1 MEFFEP
7 EVQSFRVLYIAFLLQ
22 KAAYRAGFETLL
34 VGVLSSPY
42 PISNEATHPA
52 HGG

>member
-7 EVQSFRVLYIAFLLQ
+7 EVQSFRALYIAFLLQ

-34 VGVLSSPY
+34 VGVVSFY
-42 PISNEATHPA
+42 PTLNEATHPA